1 MVKITELLEEKKG
14 HDVQVFDVREC
25 STLTDFVVVASGTS
39 MPHLKALAGNLQ
51 RELKKLGEGAM
62 RVSGD
67 SDSAWIV
74 VDLYDVMVHLFLP
87 EAREYYAIES
97 LWRN

>member
-1 MVKITELLEEKKG
+1 
-14 HDVQVFDVREC
+14 VFDVRER

-39 MPHLKALAGNLQ
+39 TPHLKSLAGSLQ
-51 RELKKLGEGAM
+51 RELKKVGEGSV

-67 SDSAWIV
+67 SESAWIV
-74 VDLYDVMVHLFLP
+74 LDLYDVIVHLFLP

-97 LWRN
+97 LWRNQ

>member
-1 MVKITELLEEKKG
+1 M
-14 HDVQVFDVREC
+14 FDVRER

-39 MPHLKALAGNLQ
+39 TPHLKSLAGSLQ
-51 RELKKLGEGAM
+51 RELKKVGEGSV

-67 SDSAWIV
+67 SESAWIV
-74 VDLYDVMVHLFLP
+74 LDLYDVIVHLFLP

-97 LWRN
+97 LWRNQ

>member
-1 MVKITELLEEKKG
+1 M
-14 HDVQVFDVREC
+14 FDVRGR

-39 MPHLKALAGNLQ
+39 TPHLKSLAGTLQ
-51 RELKKLGEGAM
+51 RELKKAGERAL

-67 SDSAWIV
+67 SESAWIV
-74 VDLYDVMVHLFLP
+74 LDLYDVIVHLFLP

-97 LWRN
+97 LWHKE